1 MKQCVIIYKEIKGE
15 LMKIRCKNCYRV
27 LNPNEEYCTNC
38 GEHSAQMQKAMI
50 TGDYGPDVNA
60 KFKTG
65 LGIFVLAGFLVC
77 GILQVIFA
85 VLQNKEVGSYSNL
98 FCEVNS
104 LFYSSIFVL
113 LVTILFFRKDL
124 KKTTFNKPVSTY
136 LIALLIGVL
145 SVVVIILL
153 SKILPFASV
162 FPKYISSYLESK
174 TKVFFDLKY
183 ECILKIIVE
192 FLFIYICLELIIK
205 KTLIDMLDDT
215 MLGDKAIYLISV
227 LVSSILEVAWI
238 MSLDVI
244 IPVLLINI
252 VTTGIY
258 MYAGQNVYVNIF
270 VRIILV
276 FASVLILVI

>member
-1 MKQCVIIYKEIKGE
+1 
-15 LMKIRCKNCYRV
+15 MKIRCKNCYRV

-38 GEHSAQMQKAMI
+38 GEHSAQMQQAMI

-85 VLQNKEVGSYSNL
+85 IMQNKELGAYSNL

-104 LFYSSIFVL
+104 LFYSSILVIL
-113 LVTILFFRKDL
+113 LAIFFFRKDL
-124 KKTTFNKPVSTY
+124 KQTKFNQPISTY
-136 LIALLIGVL
+136 LIAILIGVL
-145 SVVVIILL
+145 AIVIIILL
-153 SKILPFASV
+153 SKLLSFVSI
-162 FPKYISSYLESK
+162 FPKYICDYLESN

-183 ECILKIIVE
+183 ECIFKILIE
-192 FLFIYICLELIIK
+192 FLLINISLEIIIK
-205 KTLIDMLDDT
+205 KTLIDMLDET
-215 MLGDKAIYLISV
+215 MLGDKAIYFITV
-227 LVSSILEVAWI
+227 LVATIIESAWI

-244 IPVLLINI
+244 LPVLLINI

-258 MYAGQNVYVNIF
+258 MYAGQNVYVNILLRIVF
-270 VRIILV
+270 VIAFVCVCII
-276 FASVLILVI
+276 